1 MFREVNKYGAKVKY
15 TRYILHDS
23 MDFDSVGV
31 VALPATVFAVP
42 LIMGL
47 FGGALLMDG
56 GRIIKLRYLLFK
68 RKQKRLNYIKCVLR
82 SLDREA
88 TRDNIQM
95 LKAA

>member
-1 MFREVNKYGAKVKY
+1 MKN

-23 MDFDSVGV
+23 LNFEDFGV
-31 VALPATVFAVP
+31 IALPATVFAVP
-42 LIMGL
+42 FLVWL

-56 GRIIKLRYLLFK
+56 GRIVKLRYLLFK
-68 RKQKRLNYIKCVLR
+68 REQQKLNYIKCVLR